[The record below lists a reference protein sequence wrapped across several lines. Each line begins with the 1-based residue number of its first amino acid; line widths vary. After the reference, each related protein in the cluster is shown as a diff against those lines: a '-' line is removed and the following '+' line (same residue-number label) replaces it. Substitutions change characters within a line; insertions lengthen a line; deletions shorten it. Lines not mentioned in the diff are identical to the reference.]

1 MKKTL
6 VSLLIALSAGTAA
19 MAQSQDVDNRPAR
32 QKAQDVYIEP
42 TLRVKSTTTTIVV
55 DPVTSERKVIEQ
67 KESTKVYD
75 HGGQVIQSDEQV
87 QQVTQPVVNPQVAT
101 PTTTATPAVKTA
113 PVQQKVIKKEI
124 TDMSRPK
131 P

>member
-6 VSLLIALSAGTAA
+6 VSLLMALSAGTVA

-42 TLRVKSTTTTIVV
+42 TLRMKTTTTTTVV
-55 DPVTSERKVIEQ
+55 DAVTSERKVIEQ
-67 KESTKVYD
+67 KESTKVYN
-75 HGGQVIQSDEQV
+75 HGGQVIQHDEPAKE
-87 QQVTQPVVNPQVAT
+87 VTQPVVRPQAAT
-101 PTTTATPAVKTA
+101 PTTTAA
-113 PVQQKVIKKEI
+113 PVQKKSIKKDI

>member
-19 MAQSQDVDNRPAR
+19 MAQDVDNRPAR
-32 QKAQDVYIEP
+32 QKAQDVYVEP
-42 TLRVKSTTTTIVV
+42 TLRVKSTTTTTVV
-55 DPVTSERKVIEQ
+55 DPMTSERKVIEQ

-75 HGGQVIQSDEQV
+75 HGGQVIKSDEQA
-87 QQVTQPVVNPQVAT
+87 QKVTPPVANPQAAT
-101 PTTTATPAVKTA
+101 PATTATPEAKAA
-113 PVQQKVIKKEI
+113 PAQKKIINKEI